1 MNHAVMTEID
11 LEKENKAIAQ
21 EYKELLRISYQTLTA
36 EDKKLIRKAFD
47 VSVEAHKDQRRKSGE
62 AYIFHPIAVAK
73 IVASEIGLGAT
84 SIAAALLHDVVEDTP
99 TTIQDIERLFN
110 PKVAQLVEGL
120 TKISMVQKDL
130 NASLQAENFRKM
142 ILTLNDDVRVI
153 LIKLA
158 DRLHNMQTMESMQE
172 DKQTKIA
179 SETLYI
185 YAPLAHRLG
194 LYNIKTKL
202 EDLGLK
208 YTETAVYNDIVSK
221 IKETKEEQDAY
232 IEAISTVLK
241 TSLDLEGVTYIIKG
255 RPKSIYSIRRKMQAQ
270 NVSFD
275 EVYDKFALRI
285 VYKSNTH
292 DEKFLAWKIYS
303 IVTDHYR
310 PSPSRLRDWISSPK
324 STGYE
329 ALHITV
335 MGPKGR
341 WVEVQVRSERMDEIA
356 EKGYA
361 AHYKYKNGTTEES
374 GLDVWLNLLKEALEN
389 SETNAVDFVEDFK
402 MNLYSKEIFVFTPKG
417 EIKSLPKGATS
428 LDFAFSIHSE
438 IGIRTRGTRV
448 NGKLVPLNFELKSG
462 DQIDIITSQHQK
474 PTINWLDYV
483 TTSRAKTKIKNVL
496 NENTKKI
503 GEEGKELLTRKLKHL
518 KITMSEQVVNEL
530 VNFFKLKTSLDLF
543 YRVGIGAIENQQLK
557 DYAAQKSNSFIN
569 FFKNKIKRSPS
580 TADEDIHK
588 PTISSNY
595 DMLVFGKEHDK
606 LDYKLSPCCNPIPGD
621 NVFGFVTINEGIKV
635 HKKDCPN
642 ALGMQSNYAYRIM
655 TAKWIDSSQEEFK
668 AIINVTGMDILGLT
682 NQLTKV
688 ISNNMH
694 VNIQS
699 ISLSTDAGIF
709 HGQVAVIVQN
719 NTILKKMINNIK
731 KIDGIDKVTRVYKT

>member
-1 MNHAVMTEID
+1 MVEID
-11 LEKENKAIAQ
+11 IEKENKAIAK
-21 EYKELLRISYQTLTA
+21 EYKELLGISYQTLTA
-36 EDKKLIRKAFD
+36 DDKKLIRKAFD
-47 VSVEAHKDQRRKSGE
+47 VAVGAHQDQRRKSGE

-84 SIAAALLHDVVEDTP
+84 SIAAALMHDVVEDTDI
-99 TTIQDIERLFN
+99 TIAEIEKMFN

-120 TKISMVQKDL
+120 TKISQVQKDL
-130 NASLQAENFRKM
+130 NISMQAENFRKM
-142 ILTLNDDVRVI
+142 LLTLNDDVRVI

-158 DRLHNMQTMESMQE
+158 DRLHNMQTMDSMPE
-172 DKQTKIA
+172 PKQIKIA

-208 YTETAVYNDIVSK
+208 YTEPRVYNDILSK

-232 IEAISTVLK
+232 IKHITEVLK
-241 TSLDLEGVTYIIKG
+241 TSLDAEGVDYIIKG
-255 RPKSIYSIRRKMQAQ
+255 RPKSIYSIRRKMKAQ

-285 VYKSNTH
+285 VYKSSPH
-292 DEKFLAWKIYS
+292 EEKFVAWKIYS

-341 WVEVQVRSERMDEIA
+341 WVEIQVRSERMDEIA

-361 AHYKYKNGTTEES
+361 AHYKYKQGATEES
-374 GLDVWLNLLKEALEN
+374 GLDVWLNLLKEALES

-402 MNLYSKEIFVFTPKG
+402 MNLYAKEIFVFTPKG

-448 NGKLVPLNFELKSG
+448 NGKLVPLNTELKSG
-462 DQIDIITSQHQK
+462 DQIEIITSQNQK
-474 PTINWLDYV
+474 PTAHWLDYV
-483 TTSRAKTKIKNVL
+483 TTSRAKNKIRNVL
-496 NENTKKI
+496 NENTKKTA
-503 GEEGKELLTRKLKHL
+503 EEGKELLTRKLRHL
-518 KITMSEQVVNEL
+518 KITINEQVINEL
-530 VNFFKLKTSLDLF
+530 VNFFRLKTSLDLF
-543 YRVGIGAIENQQLK
+543 YRMGIGTIENQQLK
-557 DYAAQKSNSFIN
+557 DYAAQKSNTLMN
-569 FFKNKIKRSPS
+569 FFKNKIKRTPN

-588 PTISSNY
+588 PVISSNY
-595 DMLVFGKEHDK
+595 DMLVFGVDQDK
-606 LDYKLSPCCNPIPGD
+606 LDYKLSTCCNPIPGD
-621 NVFGFVTINEGIKV
+621 EVFGFVTINEGIKV

-642 ALGMQSNYAYRIM
+642 AISLQSNYAYRIIL
-655 TAKWIDSSQEEFK
+655 AKWIDSSQQEFK
-668 AIINVTGMDILGLT
+668 AIINITGMDTLGLT
-682 NQLTKV
+682 NELTKV

-699 ISLSTDAGIF
+699 ISLSGDAGIF
-709 HGQVAVIVQN
+709 KGQVTVIVQN
-719 NTILKKMINNIK
+719 NIILKKMIENIK
-731 KIDGIDKVTRVYKT
+731 KIDGVDKVTRVNKN